1 MGLVGVG
8 IVAAGCTLS
17 ALAKLRD
24 VARTDAGWG
33 GAFIL
38 YAVAD
43 ATLLFFFFVLVLDN
57 QLS

>member
-1 MGLVGVG
+1 MG